1 MQLHFQR
8 QAGATLVEIIM
19 VVALISIIT
28 VGALNYFNSASESSR
43 VQEGVSNLTSISSVI
58 RNQFATQGDY
68 DGLTE
73 EMLSRS
79 SNLPSTLKST
89 TANHLRHPWGS
100 QATAVTIAPSTGNG
114 SFVLTY
120 VGIPSG
126 ACVDL
131 VSKTFKN
138 FETIDIG
145 TTAITP
151 DMSGPA
157 ASISTACSASDP
169 VTIAFTQS

>member
-68 DGLTE
+68 NGLTE

-89 TANHLRHPWGS
+89 TPNHLRHPWGS
-100 QATAVTIAPSTGNG
+100 GADDVDISPSTGNG
-114 SFVLTY
+114 SFEITY
-120 VGIPSG
+120 EGIPSG

-138 FETIDIG
+138 FESIDVGG
-145 TTAITP
+145 TVVTPSSTA
-151 DMSGPA
+151 PA
-157 ASISTACSASDP
+157 ADINTGCSSSDP
-169 VTIAFTQS
+169 VILKFTQS